1 MGTVSSRTPFSLWV
15 LLLIGVS
22 MSVAVA
28 ALGFAAW
35 LQARQTAEAME
46 TTRGRDLMAG
56 VRRAVISSGKLDRQ
70 TLVAQLEAMT
80 PSGVSFI
87 GVLHRDGRPLTTV
100 GKPVSSL
107 GGAALPDLGDLP
119 SLVRLDP
126 TRVRIFDQLVPGQ
139 KAVDTQ
145 AAAKDCRGLGCMWQ
159 QTTTGHLLVIEFSP
173 ALELVTMARF
183 DLLFRVGAATGAG
196 GLVLCLLFGLLAV
209 RTLRKRAAAGATP
222 ETDPAAGS

>member
-15 LLLIGVS
+15 LLLIGVL

-28 ALGFAAW
+28 ALGFASW

-46 TTRGRDLMAG
+46 VTRGRDLMVG

-80 PSGVSFI
+80 ASGVSFI
-87 GVLHRDGRPLTTV
+87 GVLHRDGRPLSTA
-100 GKPVSSL
+100 GKPGSSL

-139 KAVDTQ
+139 KAVDTKV
-145 AAAKDCRGLGCMWQ
+145 ASKDCHGLGCMWQ
-159 QTTTGHLLVIEFSP
+159 QTTSGHLLVIEFSP
-173 ALELVTMARF
+173 TLERVTMAGF

-209 RTLRKRAAAGATP
+209 RTLRKRAAAGPTP
-222 ETDPAAGS
+222 EQDPAAGS